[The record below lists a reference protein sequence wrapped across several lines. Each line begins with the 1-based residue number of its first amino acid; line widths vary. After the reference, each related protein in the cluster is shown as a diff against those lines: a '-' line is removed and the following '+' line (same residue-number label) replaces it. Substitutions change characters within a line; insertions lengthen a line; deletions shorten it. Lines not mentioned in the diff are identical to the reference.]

1 MIKNENN
8 QNSGDFV
15 LLNLIINRQPIMSKI
30 NDHLITESEKY
41 ISALFVEKLPH
52 NILFHNFDHAV
63 RVKNYAETIGEHSG
77 LTGDEMNL
85 LRICALFH
93 DTGYVNAHKD
103 HCKESMGIAAGFLT
117 KHGIDQLI
125 IDHAMEIIG
134 SAGHPQHPKDKIAE
148 VLCDAEMMY
157 ITADNCLEQ
166 FDLLFDEIALVEKDS
181 HRRQVYEKKQLELFN
196 QHKFFTEYGRTTLQP
211 LKEAAITR
219 ISERMKRRKLVEQKK
234 ETAVP
239 KKISYSRGVDTMFR
253 ITARNQIN
261 LNSIADNKSN
271 ILISVNAII
280 ISIIITMLAG
290 NIGNMSQ
297 DIFPIIV
304 FLVICLITIIIAIL
318 STRPN
323 LVTRK
328 FTGEDVKN
336 KTVDLTFFGNF
347 IKLSYDDY
355 LAAVKNMMTDDE
367 HLYSTLLKNQ
377 YELGKIL
384 SKKFKLVRI
393 AYNVFMVGII
403 ITVLVFLLNYLI
415 LHR

>member
-1 MIKNENN
+1 
-8 QNSGDFV
+8 
-15 LLNLIINRQPIMSKI
+15 MSKI
-30 NDHLITESEKY
+30 NDHLITESEKFL
-41 ISALFVEKLPH
+41 SALYAEKLPA
-52 NILFHNFDHAV
+52 NILFHDYSHAIM
-63 RVKNYAETIGEHSG
+63 VKKYAEMIGNQSG
-77 LTGDEMNL
+77 LNDDEMNL

-93 DTGYVNAHKD
+93 DTGYINSYKD
-103 HCKESMGIAAGFLT
+103 HQKESIGIASGFLAD
-117 KHGIDQLI
+117 HGIDQPT
-125 IDHAMEIIG
+125 IDHVVEIIG

-148 VLCDAEMMY
+148 ALCDAEMMY

-166 FDLLFDEIALVEKDS
+166 FDLIFDEMALAEKKT
-181 HRRQVYEKKQLELFN
+181 HRRQTFEKEHLEQFT
-196 QHKFFTEYGRTTLQP
+196 QHKYFTEYGKATLQP
-211 LKEAAITR
+211 LKEAAMTR
-219 ISERMKRRKLVEQKK
+219 ISERLKRRKLVEQKK
-234 ETAVP
+234 EPAEP

-290 NIGNMSQ
+290 NIGNMSK

-328 FTGEDVKN
+328 FSGEDVKN

-347 IKLSYDDY
+347 IKLNYDDY
-355 LAAVKNMMTDDE
+355 LVAVKEMMTDDE

-384 SKKFKLVRI
+384 AKKFKLVKI

-415 LHR
+415 IHK